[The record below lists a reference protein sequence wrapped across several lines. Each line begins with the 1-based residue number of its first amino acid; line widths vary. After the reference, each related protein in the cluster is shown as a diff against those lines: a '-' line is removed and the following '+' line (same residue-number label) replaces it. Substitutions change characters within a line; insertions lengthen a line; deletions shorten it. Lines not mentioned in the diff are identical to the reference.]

1 MNNLELKSRTKSF
14 AIQVFLVT
22 RKFPKNIETTVIIKQ
37 IIRSASSIAANYR
50 SACKAKSLKDFA
62 FKIRTIEEESD
73 ETCFWLEMMTTLYP
87 EFEKEIN
94 PLLKE
99 SDELARIFAAS
110 YKTAKQN
117 LNGSK

>member
-1 MNNLELKSRTKSF
+1 MNHLELKNRTKTF
-14 AIQVFLVT
+14 ALQVFLTT
-22 RKFPKNIETTVIIKQ
+22 RKLPKNVETNVLIRQ

-73 ETCFWLEMMTTLYP
+73 ETCFWLELMLSLYP
-87 EFEKEIN
+87 EYEAEIN

-110 YKTAKQN
+110 YQTTRQK
-117 LNGSK
+117 LNK